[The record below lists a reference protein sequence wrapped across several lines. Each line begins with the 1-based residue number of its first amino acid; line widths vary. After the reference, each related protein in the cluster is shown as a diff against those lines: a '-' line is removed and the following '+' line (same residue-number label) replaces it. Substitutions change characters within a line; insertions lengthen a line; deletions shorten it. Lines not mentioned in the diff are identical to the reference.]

1 MSYIDIFQ
9 AHTKEMLEEYK
20 KSMSCY
26 IETHLISLKKKADRI
41 NNQNE
46 DCRRAVKTEED
57 AIHLT
62 MLNKL
67 INRLDESTISLAANV
82 VKLRSFQQYQINAAD
97 LANVRANVEDSNL
110 NQSAKNAAASLERHI
125 ENLRK
130 RQATLENDLVNVKR
144 RRTDFAT
151 AFKGSSRRLDAE
163 DAGYI
168 NGLLTA
174 ELQMCRASAEKE
186 IRQFRGELALAI
198 AERRREIA
206 SIEAEAKR
214 HHRVHAECD
223 KLLKQED
230 RRFNKLEA
238 AANKRLAMAQKTY
251 EELSHEFDKLQ
262 KKW

>member
-1 MSYIDIFQ
+1 M
-9 AHTKEMLEEYK
+9 TLR
-20 KSMSCY
+20 
-26 IETHLISLKKKADRI
+26 LIVPEIQKFKF
-41 NNQNE
+41 E

-163 DAGYI
+163 DA
-168 NGLLTA
+168 A